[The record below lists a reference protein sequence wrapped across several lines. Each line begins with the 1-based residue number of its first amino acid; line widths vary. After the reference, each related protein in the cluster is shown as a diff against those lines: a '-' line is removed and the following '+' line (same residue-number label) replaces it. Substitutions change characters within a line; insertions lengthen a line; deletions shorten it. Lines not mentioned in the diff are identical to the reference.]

1 MSVSK
6 VDTQWLVDMRPNGAN
21 GKRIRKK
28 FDTKGEALRFE
39 AHIKAQAIQGEW
51 NPKPKDKRTLN
62 ELINLWYLGHGQHLK
77 DGERRK
83 QKLLDISTDWN
94 NPEASTITPT
104 IYTNYRSKRIEQGI
118 SPKTCNNELGYL
130 NAVFN
135 ELHRTQA
142 IDYENPLR
150 AVRAIR
156 LDENEL
162 AYLDKDQISELLA
175 TIARISE
182 NKHVLLVTKLSLA
195 TGARWSE
202 VESLTLKQLKRHN
215 LSFHKTKSYK
225 SRTIPIS
232 EALYKEVHAHLK
244 EHGSFG
250 TSTISAFRRAM
261 NHTSIELPK
270 GQNAHALRHT
280 FASHFMMNGGNILT
294 LQKILGHAS
303 IVQTMRYAHLAP
315 EHLEDAVK
323 LNPLDN

>member
-1 MSVSK
+1 MTVK
-6 VDTQWLVDMRPNGAN
+6 KAGHKWLVDLRPEGAN
-21 GKRIRKK
+21 GKRVRKS
-28 FDTKGEALRFE
+28 FDTKGEALRYE
-39 AHIKAQAIQGEW
+39 AHIKSQATKGEW
-51 NPKPKDKRTLN
+51 NPKPKDKRRFN
-62 ELINLWYLGHGQHLK
+62 DLIDHWFKAHGQHLK

-83 QKLLDISTDWN
+83 QKLLDISLEWK
-94 NPEASTITPT
+94 NPHANAITPKT
-104 IYTNYRSKRIEQGI
+104 YTDYRAARIQSGI

-130 NAVFN
+130 NAVYN

-142 IDYENPLR
+142 IDYPNPLK
-150 AVRAIR
+150 AVRAIK

-162 AYLDKDQISELLA
+162 SFLDKDQIQELLK
-175 TIARISE
+175 TIEAFSE

-202 VESLTLKQLKRHN
+202 VEGLTLKQLKRHN
-215 LSFHKTKSYK
+215 VSFHKTKSYK

-232 EALYKEVHAHLK
+232 GTLYNEVHAHLK
-244 EHGSFG
+244 EYGSFG

-261 NHTSIELPK
+261 NKTGIELPK

-303 IVQTMRYAHLAP
+303 IVQTMRYSHLAP